1 MKHKLKHLAKFCCM
15 PANELEFEFIKR
27 EAELA
32 DVWFDRRYE
41 EGIYYFYN
49 LNFGKFDCG
58 HSEVY
63 ALDGV
68 EKLSVLD
75 FIAKLRMSEEEAEK
89 LWDDRVNVGSSFTIE
104 WNWSDDEYSMIAL
117 NDHYFKTN
125 EDGTEVT
132 LHKRES
138 C

>member
-1 MKHKLKHLAKFCCM
+1 MNYKLKHLSKFCCR

-41 EGIYYFYN
+41 KGIYYFYN

-75 FIAKLRMSEEEAEK
+75 FINKLRITEEEARE
-89 LWDDRVNVGSSFTIE
+89 LEDDRVSFKKGATH
-104 WNWSDDEYSMIAL
+104 WKFTDGQKSMKAI
-117 NDHYFKTN
+117 NGYYFKTN
-125 EDGTEVT
+125 ADGTEVT
-132 LHKRES
+132 LYKK
-138 C
+138 